1 MSQIIHLVIYFV
13 DTKIELPERIPEVTE
28 SMRIDQVLYMELF
41 SKYLICTT
49 TPIVWKYTEMKIK
62 KRKNAQRSSI

>member
-28 SMRIDQVLYMELF
+28 SMRIDQVLHMELF
-41 SKYLICTT
+41 SK
-49 TPIVWKYTEMKIK
+49 
-62 KRKNAQRSSI
+62 